1 MSVMADY
8 VAQRDAA
15 KREVTKTSYTDA
27 EVAKG
32 LNALVAFG
40 GSPSQAS
47 RALAEAFN
55 LDVPATTLRA
65 WRDSVYADRY
75 VALQTEHGHEIEQAL
90 VRDTRDLARAA
101 AHVERLAIEKAVEG
115 LQANSIRP
123 TDAAQIAVNM
133 AKLKQSNIDK
143 LLALTGRP
151 QAITE
156 HRSAQELI
164 RALAAKGVVELE
176 PDDRS

>member
-1 MSVMADY
+1 MADY
-8 VAQRDAA
+8 VAQRDAERRGA
-15 KREVTKTSYTDA
+15 ERIRTSYTD
-27 EVAKG
+27 EQVAKS

-47 RALAEAFN
+47 RALAEAFD

-65 WRDSVYADRY
+65 WRDSVYAERY
-75 VALQTEHGHEIEQAL
+75 VQLQAEHGAEIEQAII
-90 VRDTRDLARAA
+90 RDTRDLARAA
-101 AHVERLAIEKAVEG
+101 AHVERLAIEQAVEG
-115 LQANSIRP
+115 LHAGRIRP
-123 TDAAQIAVNM
+123 TEASQIAVNM

-164 RALAAKGVVELE
+164 RALAAKGVLELE
-176 PDDRS
+176 PSVEP

>member
-8 VAQRDAA
+8 VESRNAL
-15 KREVTKTSYTDA
+15 KRELEKPAYTEQDIA
-27 EVAKG
+27 RA

-47 RALAEAFN
+47 RALAEAFD

-90 VRDTRDLARAA
+90 IRDTRDLARAA
-101 AHVERLAIEKAVEG
+101 AHVERLAIEQAVEG
-115 LQANSIRP
+115 LHAGRIRP
-123 TDAAQIAVNM
+123 TEAAQIAVNM
-133 AKLKQSNIDK
+133 AKLKQTNIDK

-164 RALAAKGVVELE
+164 RALAAKGVLELE
-176 PDDRS
+176 SGDD